1 MFEDGLPRI
10 SFAKIK
16 KFKLELNIVSDWELE
31 RTHWAIKDVD
41 LLQVLK
47 KADVLDDASFNRLNG
62 TVVVDPQ
69 VLKTYGTN
77 DLIEFH
83 EKTLSRVEADPGGAI
98 TGARSLLETVCK
110 QILDRRSI
118 KYETKEDLPK
128 LYGKVARELRLAP
141 SDHSEEAI
149 KRILGGCFS
158 VVEGLGALRNTMGD
172 AHGHG
177 LNPIKPDVCHARLA
191 VHLATATAGYI
202 LEIDNNAV

>member
-141 SDHSEEAI
+141 
-149 KRILGGCFS
+149 RIIRKS
-158 VVEGLGALRNTMGD
+158 N
-172 AHGHG
+172 
-177 LNPIKPDVCHARLA
+177 
-191 VHLATATAGYI
+191 
-202 LEIDNNAV
+202 